1 MPRSWNRQPT
11 EIWDFIH
18 KNRDLEQ
25 FKTTRPPK
33 ISPTAKGQLA
43 FADVHFADVPKCA
56 FVNMKWCGKNYQ
68 NHRPFG
74 VNILPATPSFQVT
87 EVMKPAM
94 LAAQPAGELSGQRMP
109 SYLMAWALKKAT
121 AGGNSWEKKE
131 TWEKWEKYVGFL
143 WNGVCYAQ

>member
-1 MPRSWNRQPT
+1 MIQLVSGAVMIIDIPPELPTMRPYTCPDLETDKPT

-25 FKTTRPPK
+25 FKTTRPLPQDQ
-33 ISPTAKGQLA
+33 PHCKGPARIRGCSFRRCSEMCIRQHEMMWQKKL
-43 FADVHFADVPKCA
+43 
-56 FVNMKWCGKNYQ
+56 Q

-74 VNILPATPSFQVT
+74 VNILPATPRFQVT

-109 SYLMAWALKKAT
+109 SYLMA
-121 AGGNSWEKKE
+121 SRR
-131 TWEKWEKYVGFL
+131 
-143 WNGVCYAQ
+143 